1 MSSRYNCLTT
11 HAHSLVHSALFAF
24 ITQQNESIRAE
35 SSIDGSRLRAEGEG
49 ELRLARQVLADE
61 ALALHL
67 CDAEALV
74 HLGQDHLH
82 HELVARDDGPAELD
96 AVDAC

>member
-1 MSSRYNCLTT
+1 M
-11 HAHSLVHSALFAF
+11 F
-24 ITQQNESIRAE
+24 ITKLNESIRAE

-67 CDAEALV
+67 GDAEALV

>member
-1 MSSRYNCLTT
+1 MTC
-11 HAHSLVHSALFAF
+11 
-24 ITQQNESIRAE
+24 
-35 SSIDGSRLRAEGEG
+35 LRAEREG
-49 ELRLARQVLADE
+49 ELGLARELLSHE

-67 CDAEALV
+67 GDAEALV

>member
-1 MSSRYNCLTT
+1 MMCEIFGQGRVDYT
-11 HAHSLVHSALFAF
+11 
-24 ITQQNESIRAE
+24 
-35 SSIDGSRLRAEGEG
+35 LRTECEREFG
-49 ELRLARQVLADE
+49 LARELVADE

-67 CDAEALV
+67 GDAEALV